1 MLTPTMSFA
10 AAIDEV
16 ATAALSTLPQALH
29 ERLARAVA
37 LCETGCVWMAEDG
50 IHAQVQSSD
59 GEHFYTVNGTCAC
72 PDATYRG
79 IEGRCQHALAV
90 KLYRKAVQRIYTSQ
104 PAPVE
109 ATTPA
114 GIDPRFIVTIQSK
127 PFVRHAGL
135 LKLAH
140 ERGLQEL
147 RVDWTYNDAEL
158 SLAHALAVFP
168 FGTFEESGDAAKE
181 NVNKKVA
188 PHWRRVA
195 LTRASARALRLA
207 LGVELVA
214 VEELAED

>member
-1 MLTPTMSFA
+1 MTPTLTFQGA
-10 AAIDEV
+10 LNQV
-16 ATAALSTLPQALH
+16 ATQALTKLPATLH
-29 ERLARAVA
+29 ERLHRAAA
-37 LCETGCVWMAEDG
+37 LVETGQVWLDEDG
-50 IHAQVQSSD
+50 VHGQVRSSD
-59 GEHFYTVNGTCAC
+59 GVTWYHCNASCECKDAQYRAPEGLCAH
-72 PDATYRG
+72 R
-79 IEGRCQHALAV
+79 LAV
-90 KLYRKAVQRIYTSQ
+90 GLYRRAVEAMTAPQ
-104 PAPVE
+104 PASVE
-109 ATTPA
+109 AAPVV